1 MKRKIV
7 YISETGKIFEN
18 ERDCIKE
25 DYNYYISKLYEL
37 NTIFFDEECN
47 QIKKE
52 VLMENEE
59 LCQYIYIPN
68 IEAINIIKEMSDQNQ
83 DTIFFIEHAN
93 GMGLYEYDLCSKSFS
108 SVIEKIEYAKKL
120 MEMIKFAESR

>member
-1 MKRKIV
+1 MKEKTV
-7 YISETGKIFEN
+7 YISETGKVFEN
-18 ERDCIKE
+18 KKDCIKE
-25 DYNYYISKLYEL
+25 DYDYYITKLYEL
-37 NTIFFDEECN
+37 GTIFFDEDYN
-47 QIKKE
+47 QIQKE
-52 VLMENEE
+52 TLIENEE

-83 DTIFFIEHAN
+83 DTIFFIEYAN
-93 GMGLYEYDLCSKSFS
+93 GTGLYEYDLCCKSFS

>member
-1 MKRKIV
+1 MKRKMI
-7 YISETGKIFEN
+7 YISESGKVFEN
-18 ERDCIKE
+18 AKDCIKE
-25 DYNYYISKLYEL
+25 DYSYYITKLYEL
-37 NTIFFDEECN
+37 GTIFFDEDCK
-47 QIKKE
+47 QIQKE

-68 IEAINIIKEMSDQNQ
+68 IEAMNIIQEMSDQNEN
-83 DTIFFIEHAN
+83 TIFCIEYAN
-93 GMGLYEYDLCSKSFS
+93 STGLYEYDLCCKSFS